1 MEIHGGMDDLPCVMG
16 PDPWPGGYV
25 VDLLIGS
32 GARGSERKGQ
42 RGLGG
47 SHSRSHGLADSVQ
60 IITWAGRI
68 PLQPVMTLQ
77 PPHRN
82 NTCPLL

>member
-16 PDPWPGGYV
+16 PDSWPGGYV

-47 SHSRSHGLADSVQ
+47 VTVGHTVLQIQFRS
-60 IITWAGRI
+60 
-68 PLQPVMTLQ
+68 
-77 PPHRN
+77 
-82 NTCPLL
+82 